1 MQQIIIYFSIL
12 LGTFISEFKTLLILY
27 IKRKLNPICFI
38 YIILLVTYKSIYFSE
53 CTAEKYA
60 TQKAGRERNCAR

>member
-1 MQQIIIYFSIL
+1 MQQIIIHFIIL
-12 LGTFISEFKTLLILY
+12 LGTFISDFKTLLILY
-27 IKRKLNPICFI
+27 IKRKRNAICLI

-53 CTAEKYA
+53 CTAAKYA